1 LVRTRG
7 EILDQVSDLIELFG
21 FHDGN
26 PDK

>member
-7 EILDQVSDLIELFG
+7 EILELIGDLVELFG

-26 PDK
+26 PDE